1 MNFEYTEFNIQS
13 ITRDKINPR
22 KQISPNL
29 PSKMRD
35 LPNAPSRLISN
46 HKSFLE
52 AIEQQYMNQTRQ
64 KGDTVSTVAKK

>member
-13 ITRDKINPR
+13 ITRDKINPK
-22 KQISPNL
+22 KQISPNI

-35 LPNAPSRLISN
+35 LHNAPSRLISN